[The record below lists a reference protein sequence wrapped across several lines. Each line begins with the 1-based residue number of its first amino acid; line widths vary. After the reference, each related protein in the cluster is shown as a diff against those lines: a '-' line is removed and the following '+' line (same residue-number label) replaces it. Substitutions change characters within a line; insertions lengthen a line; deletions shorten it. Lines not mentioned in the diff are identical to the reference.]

1 MSADITGE
9 VSLPPHQNLWC
20 GGLQEAKINRNT
32 GLLINPENVFWAL
45 IFGKGPAISATRK
58 IHSLYARY
66 KKKLDAAM
74 HEFRFAIALNSVY
87 INPTDRCNA
96 DCPYCYIPESK
107 RKYGES
113 MSHSQLEHILNKVDK
128 YFAGYRKKYSAKPV
142 IIYHGSEPLL
152 VKKILFSSILRFGK
166 RFHFGIQ
173 TNASLLTQVDA
184 EFLKLHNVS
193 VGISLDSFNEETNN
207 YTRRIPD
214 NRSFDKA
221 IQAIDWFSGYEGL
234 SVITTITR
242 YNVKDLT
249 KLVRFLHTKRV
260 GCVLLNPVRA
270 TRKAVLKLRPDEEKL
285 TDYFIRAVTQAA
297 RLSKSSQNNRIII
310 GNFSNIILG
319 IIAPQ
324 ARRLMCDIS
333 PCGGGRCFFAIT
345 AGGEMIP
352 CGEFIGLKEF
362 YGGNIFSAGGG
373 SAFGGKDIIEQAIQS
388 KPFKKL
394 RERIAE
400 KISECEICLY
410 RNICG
415 APCPAE
421 VYSLSKNLN
430 TKSPYCEFYK
440 KIIDYAFKLIAE
452 GEIEYFFHKDA
463 VEDIKY
469 EYKLSVWS
477 H

>member
-1 MSADITGE
+1 MPDNIIREAFLPRTSAQ
-9 VSLPPHQNLWC
+9 VR
-20 GGLQEAKINRNT
+20 GLQETKINRNAR
-32 GLLINPENVFWAL
+32 LLINPDNVFWAL
-45 IFGKGPAISATRK
+45 IFGKGHAISTTRK
-58 IHSLYARY
+58 IRSLYVRY

-74 HEFRFAIALNSVY
+74 RKFRFAIALNSVY

-96 DCPYCYIPESK
+96 DCPYCYIPKSK

-113 MSHSQLEHILNKVDK
+113 MSNSQLMHILNKVDK
-128 YFAGYRKKYSAKPV
+128 YFAGYRKKYSAKPI
-142 IIYHGSEPLL
+142 IIYHGSEPLI
-152 VKKILFSSILRFGK
+152 VKKILFPSIARFGGK
-166 RFHFGIQ
+166 FHFGIQ
-173 TNASLLTQVDA
+173 TNASLLTEEDA
-184 EFLKLHNVS
+184 EFLKLHKVS
-193 VGISLDSFNEETNN
+193 VGISLDSFREETNSH
-207 YTRRIPD
+207 TRKIPD
-214 NRSFDKA
+214 GRSFDKA

-242 YNVKDLT
+242 YNVKDLPEM
-249 KLVRFLHTKRV
+249 VRFLHAKRV

-285 TDYFIRAVTQAA
+285 PDYFIQAVTEAA
-297 RLSKSSQNNRIII
+297 RLSKGSEHRIII

-345 AGGEMIP
+345 AGGETIP

-362 YGGNIFSAGGG
+362 YGGNIFNTPIKKAVFSPA
-373 SAFGGKDIIEQAIQS
+373 
-388 KPFKKL
+388 FKKI

-400 KISECEICLY
+400 KIAECETCLY

-421 VYSLSKNLN
+421 TYSLSKNLYI
-430 TKSPYCEFYK
+430 KSPYCEFYK
-440 KIIDYAFKLIAE
+440 KIINYAFKLIA
-452 GEIEYFFHKDA
+452 GDEIEYFFHKDA
-463 VEDIKY
+463 AKDIKY
-469 EYKLSVWS
+469 EYKLDI
-477 H
+477 